1 MTQTFTGWY
10 DVILNMSV
18 GTTGDGG
25 GYSFVRI
32 TMVNM

>member
-10 DVILNMSV
+10 DVIINMGV

-25 GYSFVRI
+25 GYNSVGI
-32 TMVNM
+32 TMVDM